1 MYMKEWMIYEYC
13 NATNLLCGSFVVVN
27 RLNLFLRR
35 ISKQK
40 ADFFCY
46 CHKLLLQVKIQ
57 AVAKLFMLELKC
69 ALRWVF
75 KSYGQISCFISNW
88 CSICLS

>member
-27 RLNLFLRR
+27 RLNLFLRI

-57 AVAKLFMLELKC
+57 AVAKIIKKF
-69 ALRWVF
+69 F
-75 KSYGQISCFISNW
+75 SCWN
-88 CSICLS
+88 